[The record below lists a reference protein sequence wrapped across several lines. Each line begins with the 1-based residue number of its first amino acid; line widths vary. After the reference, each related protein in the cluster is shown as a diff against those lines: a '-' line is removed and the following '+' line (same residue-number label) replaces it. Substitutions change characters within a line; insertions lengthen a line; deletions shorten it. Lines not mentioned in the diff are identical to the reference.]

1 VFVSAT
7 RASKGQFARTGRTAV
22 AGADWPRHPTSEYA
36 MAFQTTTASRD
47 ITDMNITPLV
57 DVMLVLLIIF
67 MVTAPMLSRPLTLD
81 LPTRTPPLPPPS
93 ETVTLRI
100 DGDGR
105 WHWNGMPMARSAID
119 AMLQIEAS
127 RAVAPLLT
135 LEIDDN
141 ADYAHLADALG
152 LARAAGIEKIGLP

>member
-81 LPTRTPPLPPPS
+81 LP
-93 ETVTLRI
+93 LRI